1 MDCNNTQY
9 GCCPDNLTAKYD
21 DQGTNCGIKGGCEG
35 TRYGCCPDN
44 LTAKYDD
51 QGTNCGIK
59 GGCEGTIYGCCPDY
73 ITPKH
78 DSQGTNCY
86 NNQIGGC
93 SGTRYGC
100 CPDQL
105 TPKHDDQGSN
115 CSIHPPGPHVI
126 GVCAETKF
134 GCCPY
139 SDIPKSDLIGSNCAI
154 SPVKDIN
161 IIQVNTNCENSPYGC
176 CPDNS
181 TLKNKDGSNCSPMG
195 GCAGT
200 IYGCCP
206 DNKTSRTDSSG
217 SNCNEMYIYDKIL
230 EKIEKILLNPY
241 IIVLILVLIVLYI
254 IYVMFNSSQVGSNGE
269 LISTNDSAF
278 ILFLIILLIIQ
289 CCIVGLYYFY
299 NINIYSK
306 IKEFFIK
313 KTSSPPIIFPVPNDK
328 NDKNKPPVPEIT
340 ISPQVFNIPQNIY
353 SYTDAK
359 ALCNA
364 YGSRLANYQEVE
376 DAYKKGGEWCNYGWS
391 DGQMILFPTQ
401 QSTYDELQKIEGH
414 QHDCGRPG
422 VNGGYIENDK
432 KRFGVNCFGYKP
444 KITSLEEELM
454 ANTTPYPLTK
464 KDILFEKEVE
474 FWKKQIKNIL
484 VSPFNYNTWS
494 RI

>member
-1 MDCNNTQY
+1 MANNDDNLPQCNYSKY
-9 GCCPDNLTAKYD
+9 GCCPDGITVKYD
-21 DQGTNCGIKGGCEG
+21 SKGTNC
-35 TRYGCCPDN
+35 N
-44 LTAKYDD
+44 
-51 QGTNCGIK
+51 IK
-59 GGCEGTIYGCCPDY
+59 GGCEGTIYGCCPDQL
-73 ITPKH
+73 TPKR
-78 DSQGTNCY
+78 DEQGMNCY
-86 NNQIGGC
+86 NNPIGGC
-93 SGTRYGC
+93 NGTRYGC

-105 TPKHDDQGSN
+105 TPKRDDQGSN
-115 CSIHPPGPHVI
+115 CSINPPPQPNII
-126 GVCAETKF
+126 GICSETKF

-139 SDIPKSDLIGSNCAI
+139 SDIPKSNLVGSNCPI
-154 SPVKDIN
+154 SPIQDIN
-161 IIQVNTNCENSPYGC
+161 IIINSNCDKSPYGC
-176 CPDNS
+176 CPDNTTS
-181 TLKNKDGSNCSPMG
+181 KTNKEGSNCAIG

-206 DNKTSRTDSSG
+206 DNKTPKTNSSG
-217 SNCNEMYIYDKIL
+217 SNCNESYMNDKVL
-230 EKIEKILLNPY
+230 ETIEKVLLNPM
-241 IIVLILVLIVLYI
+241 VLLLLFGILVMYFVYI
-254 IYVMFNSSQVGSNGE
+254 MFSPAQRGSNGE
-269 LISTNDSAF
+269 DVDANNSAV
-278 ILFLIILLIIQ
+278 ILFLVILLIIQ

-299 NINIYSK
+299 NINIYLK

-313 KTSSPPIIFPVPNDK
+313 NTTTPSDLLPLPNPINNNILPI
-328 NDKNKPPVPEIT
+328 PEIT

-359 ALCNA
+359 ALCQA
-364 YGSRLANYQEVE
+364 YGSRLANYEEVE

-401 QSTYDELQKIEGH
+401 ESTYNELQKIEGH
-414 QHDCGRPG
+414 EHDCGRPG

-432 KRFGVNCFGYKP
+432 KRFGVNCYGYKP

-454 ANTTPYPLTK
+454 ANTTPYPLTE